1 MLTYLLDTD
10 IVIYTMKMKPEAVR
24 EAFNAHYD
32 QLAISTITL
41 MELIFGAHKSANSA
55 RNLREVEGLAA
66 RVEVLP
72 YDFDA
77 AAHTGQLRAE
87 LAKLG
92 TPIGPY
98 DQMIAGLARSRGLIL
113 VTNNVSEFSRVPGLR
128 IENWTS

>member
-1 MLTYLLDTD
+1 MLTYMLDTD
-10 IVIYTMKMKPEAVR
+10 IVIYTMKTKPEGVR
-24 EAFNAHYD
+24 EAFNAHYG
-32 QLAISTITL
+32 QLAISSITL